1 MSEAPSNGEAS
12 FFFLGTL
19 PALRTACCAS
29 LRFSLTS
36 AGACRRF
43 CCRQSLA
50 MCRILSCSLHDT
62 VLKRYRVAAGSA
74 RTIHDYLRPP
84 RLPSLPRFF
93 HPSRLFSLRDPSYTH
108 DSAIEIATG
117 IAPHDSAMEIATGI
131 APASSRTRRPKL
143 HSPPLNFPL
152 AATQHSPPPVK
163 SPVKILDARTRTQDF
178 RELSPLCI
186 STYHITISS
195 LEKFHITCPSR
206 SSVHLLWISECVCE

>member
-1 MSEAPSNGEAS
+1 M
-12 FFFLGTL
+12 
-19 PALRTACCAS
+19 LRIPQWKDVNLFYFAART
-29 LRFSLTS
+29 
-36 AGACRRF
+36 
-43 CCRQSLA
+43 
-50 MCRILSCSLHDT
+50 LHDT

-152 AATQHSPPPVK
+152 IRHSTQVTATTQITSQNFGREDTDTRLSRTLSSMYIHLSYYYLISRKVSYNMSVQVKCPPTMD
-163 SPVKILDARTRTQDF
+163 I
-178 RELSPLCI
+178 
-186 STYHITISS
+186 
-195 LEKFHITCPSR
+195 
-206 SSVHLLWISECVCE
+206 